1 MKNVFLILISLLV
14 FSSCETVV
22 DLTLSEGQKSL
33 VSEAVLEFPD
43 DSDYGNVRVFLT
55 QTASF
60 FSDAPNLPISGANI
74 VLNDT
79 YLLDEHPDSMG
90 YYTIGS
96 IPKEIGAIYK
106 LDIEAE
112 ISGVTGSWSGSDYL
126 TQRAIVDSFY
136 VVFKPGQG
144 PFDKGG
150 YHIHMAFDEP
160 GDQVNF
166 YHQKIEVSRNDT
178 MPTYKQPDFV
188 QIYDDELVNGQY
200 LDFEIN
206 HRPYLLSDTVSVV
219 FSSITEP
226 TYLFYENI
234 NQLLFETI
242 GVGAAPPFPLR
253 GNLISQ
259 NDNFENSLGNFQVKN
274 IFEKVIIIEE

>member
-1 MKNVFLILISLLV
+1 MKNVFLILVSLLV

-22 DLTLSEGQKSL
+22 DLTLPEGQKSL

-112 ISGVTGSWSGSDYL
+112 ISGVSGSWSGSDYL
-126 TQRAIVDSFY
+126 TQRPIVDSFY
-136 VVFKPGQG
+136 VVFKPAQG
-144 PFDKGG
+144 PFHEGG

-160 GDQVNF
+160 GDQKNF
-166 YHQKIEVSRNDT
+166 YHQKIEVLRNDT
-178 MPTYKQPDFV
+178 LRPYKDPNFI

-206 HRPYLLSDTVSVV
+206 HIPFLLSDTVSVA

-242 GVGAAPPFPLR
+242 GIGAAPPFPLR